1 MIMRYSNLHTHSTY
15 SDGSGTL
22 RDNVEAA
29 LERNMASLGFSDH
42 SFTACDT
49 SYCMKLEDYDA
60 YCKEGRA
67 LKEEYKDRIP
77 LFVGIEC
84 DYYSDID
91 SSMFDYTIAS
101 VHYIVKGGVCY
112 PIDHSP
118 RQQEEC
124 IRDAFHGNAL
134 DMAKCYF
141 DMLTEHAYKL
151 KPTFIGHFDVINK
164 FSLTPENTDEFIDL
178 SINTAKEIMKVCP
191 YFELNTGGIAR
202 GWRKNPYPNDP
213 VLEYLRDNGG
223 ELLING
229 DTHKPE
235 NMTFYFDESV
245 EKLKCMGF
253 DHFSILGNEGFYKVG
268 I

>member
-1 MIMRYSNLHTHSTY
+1 MRYSNLHTHSTF

-22 RDNVEAA
+22 RENVEAA
-29 LERNMASLGFSDH
+29 LDRNMVSLGFSDH

-49 SYCMKLEDYDA
+49 SYCMKLENYDA
-60 YCKEGRA
+60 YCREGRA

-77 LFVGIEC
+77 LYLGIEC

-91 SSMFDYTIAS
+91 RSMFDYTIAS
-101 VHYIVKGGVCY
+101 VHYIIKDEVCY

-124 IRDAFHGNAL
+124 IRDAFGGSVI
-134 DMAKCYF
+134 DMAKCYY
-141 DMLTEHAYKL
+141 DMLTEHATKL

-164 FSLTPENTDEFIDL
+164 FSLMPEDTEKYRDVSL
-178 SINTAKEIMKVCP
+178 SAMREIMKVCP

-202 GWRKNPYPNDP
+202 GWRKNPYPNDYL
-213 VLEYLRDNGG
+213 LEYLRECGG
-223 ELLING
+223 EVLING

-245 EKLKCMGF
+245 KLLKDLGF
-253 DHFSILGNEGFYKVG
+253 DHISMLGDKGFYRVE